1 MSTSVEVS
9 PVSMIENPHSLQA
22 HGPLGVHKA
31 IAAVSSAIGKV
42 GIGKTR
48 RNEEQRFNFR
58 GIDDVLNAL
67 SPLLSEHGLV
77 IVPRVTERVLVESKT
92 GNGKALWKVTLRVDY
107 HLIAVAD
114 GSREVATTYGEAMDM
129 ADKATNKALSAAYKY
144 LAIQIFAIPVEGTP
158 DADADGPMDEAIGIP
173 PAALAAARK
182 GTKAYEQFFKGLTRQ
197 GRSELL
203 VWHDGLKSTAEKA
216 DAESATA

>member
-1 MSTSVEVS
+1 MDMSEHQHL
-9 PVSMIENPHSLQA
+9 PRA
-22 HGPLGVHKA
+22 AGPLGVHKA
-31 IAAVSSAIGKV
+31 IAAVSAAIGKV

-48 RNEEQRFNFR
+48 RNDEQRFNFR

-67 SPLLSEHGLV
+67 SPLLAEHGLV
-77 IVPRVTERVLVESKT
+77 IVPRVTERQLVESKT
-92 GNGKALWKVTLRVDY
+92 GSGKPLWKVSLRVDY

-158 DADADGPMDEAIGIP
+158 DADADPAMDEANPIP
-173 PAALAAARK
+173 ADALAAARK
-182 GTKAYEQFFKGLTRQ
+182 GTKAYETYFKGLTRQ
-197 GRSELL
+197 GRTDLQP
-203 VWHDGLKSTAEKA
+203 WHEGLKSTATNA
-216 DAESATA
+216 DAAAAATV

>member
-1 MSTSVEVS
+1 MNLSEQ
-9 PVSMIENPHSLQA
+9 P

-31 IAAVSSAIGKV
+31 IAAVSAAIGKV

-77 IVPRVTERVLVESKT
+77 IVPRVAERTLVESRT
-92 GNGKALWKVTLRVDY
+92 GNGKPLWKVTLRVDY
-107 HLIAVAD
+107 HLISVSD

-158 DADADGPMDEAIGIP
+158 DADADPSMDEASPIP
-173 PAALAAARK
+173 PDALAAARK
-182 GTKAYEQFFKGLTRQ
+182 GTKAYETFFKGLSRQ
-197 GRSELL
+197 GRQELAP
-203 VWHDGLKSTAEKA
+203 WHEGLKATAER
-216 DAESATA
+216 ATPQTATQGA